1 VCTIPSLPL
10 VPGTYYVELVLADT
24 RGWIERIERADK
36 LDVVFADVLGT
47 GIIPSARQS
56 AMVLPC
62 EWRAN
67 GLVLQ
72 GEVPE
77 EVGGVRAASRGR
89 GQDPGVE
96 AEGDGQENP
105 QQELQNVP

>member
-1 VCTIPSLPL
+1 MCKIPSLPL

-62 EWRAN
+62 EWQAN
-67 GLVLQ
+67 GLVLR

-89 GQDPGVE
+89 GHDPGVE
-96 AEGDGQENP
+96 AEGDGQENAP
-105 QQELQNVP
+105 QELQNVP